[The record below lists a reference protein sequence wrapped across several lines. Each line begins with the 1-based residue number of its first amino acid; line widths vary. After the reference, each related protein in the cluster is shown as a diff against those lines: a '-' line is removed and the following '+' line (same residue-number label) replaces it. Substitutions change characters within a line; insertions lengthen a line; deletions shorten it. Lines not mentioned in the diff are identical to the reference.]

1 MASIRKRA
9 ENSYLIVVSMGYDY
23 QGKRKKPVQKTVHP
37 PEGLTPRAK
46 EKWLNEQALLFEREV
61 KSGPEPK
68 DRSITFAAYVE
79 HWKKDIMPEKLSV
92 STQRRAQQDLQRI
105 LPELGRVRLTELD
118 RPKVREFCNKMRKSP
133 SAKGGIISERTVS
146 GIHST
151 LCGILSDAVEE
162 GYIRDNPAWR
172 AFKPKTKRKDIY
184 AADEEQARQLIEAL
198 EQCSIKHETFYKLVL
213 ATGMRRGEACG
224 LTWSDI
230 DWREQSVHIH
240 RNVVKVSHM
249 ETVVKEPKTRAG
261 DRVDYLSPEMISLLR
276 EYRAFCEDH
285 CLNYSLRPLSEE
297 DFLFRRDNGQPM
309 TPNSF
314 TYRFKLILKKYGLPP
329 QLTIHSLRHTCA
341 SLQIAHG
348 VDVRTVASN
357 LGHSQTST
365 TLDIYAH
372 AFDKQRRESQKTL
385 EDVLGI

>member
-61 KSGPEPK
+61 KSSPEPK
-68 DRSITFAAYVE
+68 DRSITVAAYVE

-105 LPELGRVRLTELD
+105 LPELGRVRMTELD

-230 DWREQSVHIH
+230 DWREHSVHIH

-249 ETVVKEPKTRAG
+249 DTVVKEPKTRAG

-314 TYRFKLILKKYGLPP
+314 TYRFKLILKKHGLPP

>member
-61 KSGPEPK
+61 KSGPESK

-105 LPELGRVRLTELD
+105 LPELGRARLTELD

>member
-230 DWREQSVHIH
+230 DWREKSVHIH

-249 ETVVKEPKTRAG
+249 DTVVKEPKTRAG

-329 QLTIHSLRHTCA
+329 QLTI
-341 SLQIAHG
+341 G
-348 VDVRTVASN
+348 P
-357 LGHSQTST
+357 
-365 TLDIYAH
+365 IYRS
-372 AFDKQRRESQKTL
+372 FLILSIVSSCYL
-385 EDVLGI
+385 SSPLGILSFRRFSTLLPVCATPEFPSEEV

>member
-37 PEGLTPRAK
+37 SEGLTPRAK
-46 EKWLNEQALLFEREV
+46 EKWLNEQAVLFERSV
-61 KSGPEPK
+61 KSDPEPK
-68 DRSITFAAYVE
+68 DRAITFAAYVE

-105 LPELGRVRLTELD
+105 LPELGKVRLTELD

-151 LCGILSDAVEE
+151 LCSILSDAVEE

-184 AADEEQARQLIEAL
+184 AADEDQARQLIEAL

-230 DWREQSVHIH
+230 DWREHSVHIH

-249 ETVVKEPKTRAG
+249 DTVVKEPKTRAG

-276 EYRAFCEDH
+276 EYRTFCEEH

-297 DFLFRRDNGQPM
+297 DFLFRRDNGLPM